1 MTALT
6 LGEAATMAL
15 ARAGSACAARPTR
28 RPCRT
33 AHRSG
38 APVRRDSLEEG
49 TFEDLF
55 FARFPKGET
64 DRMLRAARAALD
76 AGRRLKRAER
86 AGERVLTTPERALA
100 AMTAG
105 AVRVFEEI
113 CTLARLNAGRVFPS
127 YDWLAEATALGRAT
141 VARALAALEAAGFLV
156 RQRRFKRVEAE
167 AEGEKPRY
175 AQTSNVYRPALPQRL
190 LDLLPR
196 WLRPAPTPADAMQR
210 LADRAKEVAAMEAGL
225 SARELAR
232 SVAGGALGRM
242 LARLGAAIDR
252 AECESHDDP
261 QPLLK
266 FIRQEGTHRTPPT
279 SAHTPDVEASAVPP
293 NAP

>member
-1 MTALT
+1 MAAFT

-15 ARAGSACAARPTR
+15 GRMAPARGPRNATPRMPH
-28 RPCRT
+28 RT
-33 AHRSG
+33 G
-38 APVRRDSLEEG
+38 APVRRDSMEAG

-55 FARFPKGET
+55 FATPAKGEP

-76 AGRRLKRAER
+76 AGRRLKRAVRIEAR
-86 AGERVLTTPERALA
+86 DLSASERALA

-141 VARALAALEAAGFLV
+141 VARALVVLEGAGFLV
-156 RQRRFKRVEAE
+156 RQRRFKRVEG
-167 AEGEKPRY
+167 EGPRY
-175 AQTSNVYRPALPQRL
+175 AQTSNVYRPVLPRRM

-196 WLRPAPTPADAMQR
+196 WLRPAPLPSDAVQR
-210 LADRAKEVAAMEAGL
+210 GADRAEEIASMEAGL
-225 SARELAR
+225 SARELATA
-232 SVAGGALGRM
+232 VTGGALGRM

-252 AECESHDDP
+252 TERESQTHP
-261 QPLLK
+261 QPLTNL
-266 FIRQEGTHRTPPT
+266 
-279 SAHTPDVEASAVPP
+279 VV
-293 NAP
+293 